1 MSYVRSVPLSGTLG
15 SATTGFTGAFDAT
28 GCTAIVVGI
37 EIGEAAGD
45 VNADSVT
52 AITYAGV
59 ALTTLVAKTMANGS
73 NSGAFYL
80 FGLIGPATGSNN
92 LVITTDLDASPK
104 ITVTIAGYDDVASF
118 GNVASR
124 SDANSAN
131 SSTLNLDC
139 APGRIGAGVAF
150 HGSAITTQ
158 NQTQR
163 GIVNNFDTTTALGC
177 AIMIESDGVGA
188 STPFS
193 ANSAASDKW
202 GLAAVELVPV
212 ASPVSVAATP
222 TSGPLSLTST
232 TATATLAGDCGQQFA
247 VGDMIVVCISC
258 DNNGTNGATSLTS
271 VTDVKGHTYTL
282 VQATFDP
289 GAAAAGITVGVAW
302 ALITTAMLSSDDV
315 TVNFS
320 PNTAA
325 KVAGVWR
332 LRPAPGYTLSKIAH
346 AFGAGSTTGSPTIT
360 TSSIASGDVV
370 VGVLAAETNTGVV
383 NPGDADTT
391 NGTWSSTAIS
401 GAVANS
407 GTSATSAA
415 LDIQVKRVTA
425 AGAQTFNPSI
435 ASCDNIIGWVEFA
448 ATARPVYLRPER
460 ARMSVPV
467 ARRRAA

>member
-1 MSYVRSVPLSGTLG
+1 MTAYVRAVPLSGTLG
-15 SATTGFTGAFDAT
+15 NSATGFTGAFDAT
-28 GCTAIVVGI
+28 DCTALVVGV

-45 VNADSVT
+45 VNADSIT
-52 AITYAGV
+52 GITYAGV
-59 ALTTLVAKTMANGS
+59 AMGTPLVAKTMANGS

-80 FGLIGPATGSNN
+80 YGLIGPTTGTNN

-104 ITVTIAGYDDVASF
+104 ITVVMAGYADVASF

-124 SDANSAN
+124 SDGNTAN

-139 APGRIGAGVAF
+139 AVGRLGIGVAF

-177 AIMIESDGVGA
+177 AILIESDGVGA

-202 GLAAVELVPV
+202 GLAAVELISV
-212 ASPVSVAATP
+212 AAPANVAATP
-222 TSGPLSLTST
+222 TSGTLSLTST
-232 TATATLAGDCGQQFA
+232 TSTATLAGDCGQQFA

-258 DNNGTNGATSLTS
+258 DNNGASGASSLTS
-271 VTDVKGHTYTL
+271 VTDVKSHSYTL

-289 GAAAAGITVGVAW
+289 GAAAAGITAGVAW
-302 ALITTAMLSSDDV
+302 ATITSAMLSSDDI

-332 LRPAPGYTLSKIAH
+332 LRPDSGITIQKVAH
-346 AFGAGSTTGSPTIT
+346 AFGAGSTTGAPTIT

-370 VGVLAAETNTGVV
+370 VGVLAGETNTGVV

-391 NGTWSSTAIS
+391 NGTWSSTALS

-407 GTSATSAA
+407 GTAATSAS

-425 AGAQTFNPSI
+425 TGTQTFNPSI
-435 ASCDNIIGWVEFA
+435 ASCDNIIGWVSFTPA
-448 ATARPVYLRPER
+448 FIRPTIQVLPSI
-460 ARMSVPV
+460 SVH
-467 ARRRAA
+467 RSSNW